1 MKLVERYKRYYEN
14 NIKIAEF
21 CLKFIKNILEDLSEK
36 ENPNVYEKINKYY
49 KFYQRRIEA
58 LKKIKEGDEEFNK
71 IDKKNDNSKLYS
83 SILNKYKEGLK
94 IIYKKDEEIK
104 DNEYTMICL
113 IRMLII
119 QYYYFSFNEKQF
131 LSSAYNILIYENS
144 PLFKIKENKKW
155 LDIMK
160 EEKEKIE
167 KKIDP
172 LEQIDVVFES
182 YKSTSLIHFIKF
194 ILNQYPVEKMYDFN
208 DLEQKFKNDRN
219 QLISDLSTQYY
230 PDRFINDNNK
240 TINGVTYFDVCEK
253 ICSLFN
259 NLINSNNNGDEE
271 STIPLSD
278 SILETQS

>member
-1 MKLVERYKRYYEN
+1 
-14 NIKIAEF
+14 
-21 CLKFIKNILEDLSEK
+21 
-36 ENPNVYEKINKYY
+36 
-49 KFYQRRIEA
+49 
-58 LKKIKEGDEEFNK
+58 
-71 IDKKNDNSKLYS
+71 
-83 SILNKYKEGLK
+83 
-94 IIYKKDEEIK
+94 
-104 DNEYTMICL
+104 
-113 IRMLII
+113 
-119 QYYYFSFNEKQF
+119 
-131 LSSAYNILIYENS
+131 
-144 PLFKIKENKKW
+144 
-155 LDIMK
+155 MK

-240 TINGVTYFDVCEK
+240 TINGVTYFDIYKK

-271 STIPLSD
+271 STIYLSN
-278 SILETQS
+278 SNIETQS